1 MKQAKRPAEGEGK
14 MTEIAPDFDAFIHA
28 WAATRIG
35 PLGDRTDPSDREFMI
50 KRRAAELESLA
61 KEAALYSALHNAT
74 RPYGGVAGYVRSL
87 YEIAEA
93 NAKRK

>member
-35 PLGDRTDPSDREFMI
+35 PLDASAG
-50 KRRAAELESLA
+50 LA
-61 KEAALYSALHNAT
+61 TGA
-74 RPYGGVAGYVRSL
+74 RFVAH
-87 YEIAEA
+87 
-93 NAKRK
+93 